1 MRPARD
7 MHELWATDMIV
18 SAVTVALQQAFEAA
32 QEPLRTFPTDPTP
45 SRRAL
50 NAVFFTGFAGPL
62 FALGHHHEIFSRLHI
77 ELLALLVTDHTV
89 FFTAVSAHTLFRGAG
104 NHLFDARQVCRQ
116 LLTARMLF
124 GPFER

>member
-1 MRPARD
+1 MTTRSLAKPFS
-7 MHELWATDMIV
+7 MIRTGAGAH
-18 SAVTVALQQAFEAA
+18 STPCSSQALQARF
-32 QEPLRTFPTDPTP
+32 
-45 SRRAL
+45 
-50 NAVFFTGFAGPL
+50 
-62 FALGHHHEIFSRLHI
+62 FALGHHHEIFSRLHV

-104 NHLFDARQVCRQ
+104 KYLFDARQVCRQ